1 MQFLV
6 LFLIGLF
13 TLLRLWGVT
22 LIAFAVI
29 YCIYCTVIIDVS
41 VQSTVFRIPLIM
53 CHHVFGFCCNLDF
66 SLFFPSILVVLQNI
80 YFTCVNMTLP
90 SEDQGASH
98 HFVFSGNC
106 QTYDMV

>member
-53 CHHVFGFCCNLDF
+53 CHTMFGFCCNLDF
-66 SLFFPSILVVLQNI
+66 SYLLALCHCSVTKFI
-80 YFTCVNMTLP
+80 CVNMTLT

-98 HFVFSGNC
+98 YFVFSGNC
-106 QTYDMV
+106 QTYDGLI